1 MAILTAVR
9 TALSAC
15 LVGTAILAAP
25 LYAQRATAADV
36 KAAYLF
42 NFTRFVEWPEGALP
56 LGEPFRL
63 CAIADTRTTAAIAQT
78 MQGEPVH
85 GRPSETMTPRSAD
98 EARACHM
105 LFVGRSEMAASAPIL
120 SAVHDR
126 PVLTI
131 SDSAQFI
138 RRGGAI
144 EFVLEEGRV
153 RFDVNLDN
161 ARRAGLSI
169 SSRLLRVAR
178 SVEGQAK

>member
-9 TALSAC
+9 TALTAC
-15 LVGTAILAAP
+15 LAWTAILAAP
-25 LYAQRATAADV
+25 LSAQRATAEDV

-63 CAIADTRTTAAIAQT
+63 CAIADTKTTAAITRT

-85 GRPSETMTPRSAD
+85 GRPSETVTPRSVD

-105 LFVGRSEMAASAPIL
+105 LFVGRSEMDASAPIL
-120 SAVHDR
+120 AAVHDR

-131 SDSAQFI
+131 SDGPQFM
-138 RRGGAI
+138 RHGGAI
-144 EFVLEEGRV
+144 EFVLEDGRV